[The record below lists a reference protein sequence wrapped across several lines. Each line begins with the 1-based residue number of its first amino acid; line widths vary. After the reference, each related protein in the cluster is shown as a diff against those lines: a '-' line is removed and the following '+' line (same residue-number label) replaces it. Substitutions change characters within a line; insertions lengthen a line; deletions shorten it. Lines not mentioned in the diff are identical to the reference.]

1 MTTRFSL
8 HRIEEEITRNR
19 ADFSDKSLRWV
30 NRVEVCRGEGESF
43 ANNSIRPNLPICF
56 PFTASLYL
64 FSPSPLPLS
73 FFILSRIFFFL
84 PFLLPRRARRERE
97 RIRNWV
103 GEEANHAEKM
113 KYRGKLRVN
122 ADARVGW
129 VRRFGRVPTTCWP
142 MRRIWP
148 NAKFGKSNEG
158 TRFFLSLF
166 LSLVFLWRLTVYR
179 DFSKERGL
187 FSLSTRIYIY
197 LFQLFNKVYKKSCR
211 Y

>member
-1 MTTRFSL
+1 MG
-8 HRIEEEITRNR
+8 
-19 ADFSDKSLRWV
+19 

-64 FSPSPLPLS
+64 FSPSPPPLS

-158 TRFFLSLF
+158 TRFFLSL
-166 LSLVFLWRLTVYR
+166 SR
-179 DFSKERGL
+179 
-187 FSLSTRIYIY
+187 FSLPPHRLSRFFQRTRLILSVHAYIYIC
-197 LFQLFNKVYKKSCR
+197 LFHSFNKVYKKSCR

>member
-1 MTTRFSL
+1 MLSVYSL
-8 HRIEEEITRNR
+8 
-19 ADFSDKSLRWV
+19 S
-30 NRVEVCRGEGESF
+30 
-43 ANNSIRPNLPICF
+43 
-56 PFTASLYL
+56 
-64 FSPSPLPLS
+64 LS
-73 FFILSRIFFFL
+73 FFPPSSSLFFHSFPYLFFL

-179 DFSKERGL
+179 DFSRERGL